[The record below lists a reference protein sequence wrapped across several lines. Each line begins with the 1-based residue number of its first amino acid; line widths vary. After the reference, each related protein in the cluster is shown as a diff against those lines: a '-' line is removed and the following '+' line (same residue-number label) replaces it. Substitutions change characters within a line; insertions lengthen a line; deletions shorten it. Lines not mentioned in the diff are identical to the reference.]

1 MLIVNSD
8 RLLTVTE
15 DIKYIIYIDIYFFFK
30 YLTIFYIVIDTK
42 LVIGH

>member
-15 DIKYIIYIDIYFFFK
+15 DIKYIKYIDIFFFFK